1 MSNSDDRIFQIA
13 QVPDSP
19 GTYFNPKTE
28 VLIVVDDSA
37 SLDQGAFEG
46 PYARAEWVK
55 VSEEVPIDESARDRA
70 LESFETD
77 FHPGASHAPDA
88 EEDDIVLGDDDEEEA
103 LDEDDFDEE
112 DVIDPNAADEQDG
125 L

>member
-1 MSNSDDRIFQIA
+1 MSDSDERIFEIG
-13 QVPDSP
+13 QVPDTP

-37 SLDQGAFEG
+37 SVDQGAFAG
-46 PYARAEWVK
+46 PYARAEWVR
-55 VSEEVPIDESARDRA
+55 VSDEVPIDESARDEA
-70 LESFETD
+70 LESFETE
-77 FHPGASHAPDA
+77 FHPGASHAPEA
-88 EEDDIVLGDDDEEEA
+88 EEDDEALDDEEGEDK

-112 DVIDPNAADEQDG
+112 DVIDPNAADDLEE